1 MKKQS
6 KQFPKRLQDYGN
18 LWYDGKLILANRR
31 FTILQAKKKELLATG
46 RFVKEKF
53 KLTY

>member
-6 KQFPKRLQDYGN
+6 KQFPKRLQDY
-18 LWYDGKLILANRR
+18 
-31 FTILQAKKKELLATG
+31 KKKELLATG